1 MEFDL
6 SVSQVNEL
14 LANIGKETELAR
26 RLSSHA
32 LTNGR
37 ILVPDHIIRLKNRWK
52 QLWRIAEKWMTNPC
66 IFS

>member
-32 LTNGR
+32 LTNGSYSGAGSY
-37 ILVPDHIIRLKNRWK
+37 IR
-52 QLWRIAEKWMTNPC
+52 
-66 IFS
+66 